1 MNTGRI
7 VYVVDDDAIVRASTA
22 FFLKSAGF
30 ATRSYGSGRD
40 FIADVASLRL
50 GCVLLDI
57 RMPDFDGFDVLAALG
72 ARIASMPTIVM
83 TGHGDVATA
92 VRAMKLGANDFL
104 EKPCEED
111 AMIATLERA
120 FTVLED
126 HALDL
131 TTQDAAR
138 AIIARL
144 TQREDDVLRGLIEG
158 RSNKVL
164 AYELGLSV
172 RTIEMH
178 RASMMERL
186 GVRTLPDALRIAF
199 RAGILPMTMPVPM
212 SAGRHATHN

>member
-1 MNTGRI
+1 MINSRI
-7 VYVVDDDAIVRASTA
+7 VYIVDDDAIVRASLA

-30 ATRSYGSGRD
+30 SSRSFAGGRD
-40 FIADVASLRL
+40 FVADVASLPL

-57 RMPDFDGFDVLAALG
+57 RMPDLDGFDVLTALG
-72 ARIASMPTIVM
+72 GRTAAMPTIVM

-92 VRAMKLGANDFL
+92 VRAMKLGASDFL
-104 EKPCEED
+104 EKPCDED
-111 AMIATLERA
+111 TMMATLERA
-120 FTVLED
+120 FVTLED

-131 TTQDAAR
+131 TTQEAAR
-138 AIIARL
+138 AIVARL

-172 RTIEMH
+172 RTVEMH

-199 RAGILPMTMPVPM
+199 RAGLLPTTIPPTTDR
-212 SAGRHATHN
+212 RHPAHH